1 MTLYNEHIKKSA
13 RGWHRLRSGGRCGCS
28 TPSMDDNITSFR
40 HSQYG
45 KDVFFVSLE
54 NKVAFLKDL
63 EHGLSDAVT
72 ASELSRVLTIV
83 SDTLQHYELDVSA
96 QACASGGTDLF
107 DAWIA
112 ALRIQNRSEKT
123 IDLYRKVVSKLL
135 KNLAVPV
142 RNITV
147 YHLRAWLAKEKER
160 GVSDRTLEN
169 DRQIFS
175 SFFGWLWREGLIE
188 KNPVANLGSIKVQKK
203 VREAYA
209 DVDIEKLKSV
219 CSSPR
224 DIAIITFLLATGCR
238 VSEVTALNREDLNFH
253 DKEVVVL
260 GKGNKERTVFFDD
273 VTAMHL
279 RRYLATR
286 TDDIPALFIGKRRE
300 RLQPGGVR
308 AMLRVLAK
316 AAGVNHAH
324 PHKFRRTLATML
336 IAHGMPIQEVA
347 AILGHDKLDTTMKYI
362 VLDKSAVKNSY
373 RRYA

>member
-1 MTLYNEHIKKSA
+1 M
-13 RGWHRLRSGGRCGCS
+13 
-28 TPSMDDNITSFR
+28 
-40 HSQYG
+40 
-45 KDVFFVSLE
+45 SLE

-63 EHGLSDAVT
+63 EHGLSDSVT
-72 ASELSRVLTIV
+72 AADLSRVLTVV
-83 SDTLQHYELDVSA
+83 SDTLQHYELSISA
-96 QACASGGTDLF
+96 QPCASGSTDLF

-123 IDLYRKVVSKLL
+123 IALYRNTISKLL
-135 KNLAVPV
+135 DHLAVPV
-142 RNITV
+142 RSITV
-147 YHLRAWLAKEKER
+147 YHLRAWLSKEKER
-160 GVSDRTLEN
+160 GISDCTLEN
-169 DRQIFS
+169 NRQIFS

-188 KNPVANLGSIKVQKK
+188 KNPVANLGAIKVQKK

-224 DIAIITFLLATGCR
+224 NMAIFMFLLSTGCR
-238 VSEVTALNREDLNFH
+238 ISEVTALNREDLNFH

-279 RRYLATR
+279 RRYLDTR
-286 TDDIPALFIGKRRE
+286 LDDIPALFIGKRLE

-308 AMLRVLAK
+308 AMLKVLSAS
-316 AAGVNHAH
+316 AGVDHVH
-324 PHKFRRTLATML
+324 PHKFRRTLATVL

-347 AILGHDKLDTTMKYI
+347 AILGHDKLDTTMKYV